1 MTITRQ
7 GTRLEQIIRE
17 RSNLLGLIIIPA
29 DASDD
34 FGGLS
39 FSFYRLSLP
48 GLMIPSE
55 SLHLFKKETQFLCTF
70 SKHLWLAVG
79 TASLADPLSAASQ
92 SEKSS
97 SFVDKKCQLR
107 FQETA
112 LQVLTLPHCEV
123 GNNKEQIN
131 RYRG

>member
-17 RSNLLGLIIIPA
+17 RSNLPGLIIIPA

-39 FSFYRLSLP
+39 FAFYRLSLP

-79 TASLADPLSAASQ
+79 TASLAAQLSAARQ
-92 SEKSS
+92 SENLGLSLLRNVTKESCALKSIS
-97 SFVDKKCQLR
+97 I
-107 FQETA
+107 QETF
-112 LQVLTLPHCEV
+112 
-123 GNNKEQIN
+123 K
-131 RYRG
+131 